1 MKPSRRLKEWH
12 FFLSSGGCGE
22 KRSPRR
28 AQRGGKRRRRNR
40 CEFIGEK
47 KGFVASNFVLASD
60 AIRCKSFYCAVPVPK
75 TGMGVTAKTLPDC
88 KRGKEENAAAPVCTT
103 IKDHNNDFLQR
114 KVDLSFEHCLETLQS
129 QGSERVF
136 RLQVVCP
143 SFAVE
148 LQRKVILALLK
159 AGLHVFGIQAA
170 SEPER
175 TPVGKA
181 LAALSVIVALNEI
194 ERAMKKLG
202 YAVHHGEVFK
212 KNPAAKFTF
221 EHSCTVK
228 KFPSILSN
236 NERIKDVIVPHFSK
250 LESMLADPECE
261 FTRPIR
267 INYDLIEVSIGWYF
281 SISKRQFVEH
291 PVKKCETPRAFIKY
305 EHTKVPDVRYIQKK
319 GRKQPDPS

>member
-1 MKPSRRLKEWH
+1 MN
-12 FFLSSGGCGE
+12 SSA
-22 KRSPRR
+22 KRKVYWPAISYW
-28 AQRGGKRRRRNR
+28 
-40 CEFIGEK
+40 
-47 KGFVASNFVLASD
+47 LAIQSVD
-60 AIRCKSFYCAVPVPK
+60 GLRVSTVPLHSALFK
-75 TGMGVTAKTLPDC
+75 TGMEVTAKSLPDC
-88 KRGKEENAAAPVCTT
+88 KRGKEAAPVCTT
-103 IKDHNNDFLQR
+103 SKDHNNDFLQR

-129 QGSERVF
+129 QVLDEPIRPIHGSERVV

-148 LQRKVILALLK
+148 LQRKVIAALLK
-159 AGLHVFGIQAA
+159 AGLQFDVFGIQAA

-181 LAALSVIVALNEI
+181 FAASSVVVALNEI

-228 KFPSILSN
+228 KFLSILSN

-267 INYDLIEVSIGWYF
+267 INYDLIEVSNGRCF

-291 PVKKCETPRAFIKY
+291 PVKECETPRAFIEY
-305 EHTKVPDVRYIQKK
+305 EHTKFQMQGISKK
-319 GRKQPDPS
+319 S